1 MHLTAPGAVTSLHAV
16 TDTTAH
22 WNMFDPPQY
31 TVGWICAL
39 ALELTAARQFLD
51 DEHDAPD
58 RVAANDTNAYTM
70 ASAAA
75 NMLNSFPNIKFGL
88 MVGIGGGA
96 PSEMNDIRLGD
107 IVVSK
112 PTNGHGGVYQYDFG
126 KKIQVREF
134 LPTGHLNQPPSA
146 VLAALQKLQS
156 NHENDGHQINEAI
169 RTVLEKRPRLARKYR
184 RPTPDQDCLYHAS
197 VEHPHEDDRSCEE
210 LCGTEPSKVMQRH
223 QREADEDDP
232 AIHYGAI
239 ASANQ
244 VMKDAYLR
252 DDLARKK
259 GILCFEMEAA
269 GLMNQFPCLVVR
281 GVCDYSDSHKNKKW
295 QGYAAM
301 TAAAY
306 TRDLLATIKPRG
318 LENERRLK
326 DVLGELSNKL
336 TTIQDDTRQ
345 LRTAMEESTQMN
357 LADKIRD
364 WLSPS
369 DASVSLEKA
378 LDHRH
383 QDTCDLYR
391 YWRTTPDSFLW
402 LYGISGCGKTVLA
415 SSVINQLR
423 SEDQASPTAFFYF
436 DVNGGGRRDLPQML
450 RSLLFQ
456 LGSRSKEAAEQV
468 QKMYEECRRYNTS
481 ATIKQ
486 LSATLKAILH
496 KLSSITVVIDALDE
510 CDSPSDVI
518 AWLEDLHEEHIDSL
532 HLLITSQ
539 KYGSLDN
546 AICCWPRQDQLY
558 CVGTD
563 D

>member
-1 MHLTAPGAVTSLHAV
+1 
-16 TDTTAH
+16 
-22 WNMFDPPQY
+22 MFDPPQY

-70 ASAAA
+70 GTMAGHNVVIAVLPEYGTNSAASAAA

-326 DVLGELSNKL
+326 DVLGE
-336 TTIQDDTRQ
+336 
-345 LRTAMEESTQMN
+345 
-357 LADKIRD
+357 
-364 WLSPS
+364 
-369 DASVSLEKA
+369 
-378 LDHRH
+378 
-383 QDTCDLYR
+383 C
-391 YWRTTPDSFLW
+391 
-402 LYGISGCGKTVLA
+402 
-415 SSVINQLR
+415 
-423 SEDQASPTAFFYF
+423 
-436 DVNGGGRRDLPQML
+436 
-450 RSLLFQ
+450 
-456 LGSRSKEAAEQV
+456 
-468 QKMYEECRRYNTS
+468 
-481 ATIKQ
+481 
-486 LSATLKAILH
+486 
-496 KLSSITVVIDALDE
+496 
-510 CDSPSDVI
+510 
-518 AWLEDLHEEHIDSL
+518 
-532 HLLITSQ
+532 
-539 KYGSLDN
+539 
-546 AICCWPRQDQLY
+546 
-558 CVGTD
+558 
-563 D
+563 